1 MALDEASDK
10 GDVPTT
16 LMNGNKKSSLDD
28 SVKGSDRRG
37 IGLYNEDGC
46 SELKVHEAQY
56 KASLENVAQ
65 ISTKNSNENKQ
76 FDADDLEKQNEAAE
90 NGADGFDF
98 HNTPNEDYDD
108 IGHGKGDHL
117 DVEIQKMLV
126 TLWSHLIFLTM
137 VTRIGM
143 WLRWRKCQPIH
154 MKTLLCTCKILKLS
168 MEDSLQEQS
177 DPKRKAKRRKHSGK
191 ISVFLGK

>member
-168 MEDSLQEQS
+168 MEDSLQEHSQIPRGKQS
-177 DPKRKAKRRKHSGK
+177 AANILVK
-191 ISVFLGK
+191 FLFS